1 MINPSALN
9 QISFK
14 KESTWGTV
22 VTPDKSIAVKPTG
35 GIFTNQDIKELQA
48 IKNQL
53 PKVYDTYVGT
63 RKHEG
68 DYGLDLFPDYPG
80 YFLVSSFGS
89 NVDATASGETTVYTH
104 TLSEAAAKISLTI
117 EQAVGAN

>member
-1 MINPSALN
+1 MINPGVLN

-14 KESTWGTV
+14 KESTWGTAV
-22 VTPDKSIAVKPTG
+22 VPDKSIPVKPTG
-35 GIFTNQDIKELQA
+35 GIFTNQDIKDLQA

-53 PKVYDTYVGT
+53 AKVYDAYAGM

-80 YFLVSSFGS
+80 YALVSAFGT
-89 NVDATASGETTVYTH
+89 NVDATKGGESIVFTH
-104 TLSEAAAKISLTI
+104 TLSEAAAKPSLTI
-117 EQAVGAN
+117 EQAI